1 MADRAPRLVLAS
13 RSSARALLLRRAGI
27 VFDVDAASIDE
38 DSVKLAM
45 KAEGTDAMD
54 AAAAL
59 AALKAERVCA
69 RHPGAL
75 VIGADQILDC
85 GGQWFDKPADAAHL
99 RAHLTALRGHEHC
112 LHTAVCVARDGA
124 VIWRDGDSATL
135 TMRPFSDRF
144 LDDYLV
150 AAGPEALESVG
161 GYRLEGPGAQLFS
174 RIEGDFFT
182 ILGLP
187 LLPLLAFLRGH
198 GIGVE

>member
-1 MADRAPRLVLAS
+1 MANEAPRLVLAS

-27 VFDVDAASIDE
+27 AFDVDAAAIDE

-45 KAEGTDAMD
+45 KAEGATAMD
-54 AAAAL
+54 AAATL

-69 RHPGAL
+69 RHLGAL
-75 VIGADQILDC
+75 VVGADQILDC
-85 GGQWFDKPADAAHL
+85 GGQWFDKPADKAHL
-99 RAHLTALRGHEHC
+99 RAHLRALRGHKHRLE
-112 LHTAVCVARDGA
+112 TAVCVARDGA

-144 LDDYLV
+144 LDNYLV

-187 LLPLLAFLRGH
+187 LLPLLEFLRRQ
-198 GIGVE
+198 GVVGS

>member
-1 MADRAPRLVLAS
+1 MADEAPRLVLAS

-27 VFDVDAASIDE
+27 AFDVDAASLDE

-45 KAEGTDAMD
+45 KAEGATAMD
-54 AAAAL
+54 AAATL

-75 VIGADQILDC
+75 DVGADQILDC
-85 GGQWFDKPADAAHL
+85 GGQWFDNQAHAEHL
-99 RAHLTALRGHEHC
+99 RAHLTALRGREHR
-112 LHTAVCVARDGA
+112 LETAVCVARDGA
-124 VIWRDGDSATL
+124 VIWHDGDSATL

-150 AAGPEALESVG
+150 AAGPEALGTVG

-174 RIEGDFFT
+174 RIDGDFFT